1 MTSFVNPHYIFN
13 PLPDEVDI
21 TLSPTQIMKSMVCTR
36 LLGYYRARVKPE
48 ATPVNLLFGS
58 ALHWVIEGF
67 VKGYIPEE
75 EMATQFINKFEG
87 LADGKLISMAK
98 SKSRETAEV
107 LGKQLAAG
115 FPSYFRNLGLKPLII
130 EGQFKLKI
138 AERTFI
144 TLVIDFVGECTKPI
158 FNPKGEMLAD
168 VGDVVI
174 LDWKT
179 AAQPEGELFSRY
191 GYQLTY
197 YWLAV
202 KLACQQLGIR
212 EPKLCGYASGQK
224 PNITKPDSKSVV
236 NAIWHPVH
244 WVKRTAADIG
254 EAVEYARVVAKRLRA
269 GEFFR
274 APHMA
279 YDSPCDSHSKRC
291 DMAGL
296 CLEGCLS
303 GYSVKAGLTL
313 ADLI

>member
-48 ATPVNLLFGS
+48 ATPLNLLFGS

-67 VKGYIPEE
+67 VKGYIREE

-87 LADGKLISMAK
+87 LSDGKLISMAK

-158 FNPKGEMLAD
+158 FNPKGEMLA
-168 VGDVVI
+168 
-174 LDWKT
+174 T
-179 AAQPEGELFSRY
+179 S
-191 GYQLTY
+191 
-197 YWLAV
+197 
-202 KLACQQLGIR
+202 
-212 EPKLCGYASGQK
+212 
-224 PNITKPDSKSVV
+224 
-236 NAIWHPVH
+236 
-244 WVKRTAADIG
+244 
-254 EAVEYARVVAKRLRA
+254 
-269 GEFFR
+269 
-274 APHMA
+274 
-279 YDSPCDSHSKRC
+279 
-291 DMAGL
+291 
-296 CLEGCLS
+296 
-303 GYSVKAGLTL
+303 
-313 ADLI
+313 

>member
-1 MTSFVNPHYIFN
+1 MTTFVNPHYIFN
-13 PLPDEVDI
+13 PLPDEADI
-21 TLSPTQIMKSMVCTR
+21 TLSPTQIMKAMVCSR
-36 LLGYYRARVKPE
+36 LLGYYRARVTPQ
-48 ATPVNLLFGS
+48 ATSLNLLFGNS
-58 ALHWVIEGF
+58 LHWVIEGF
-67 VKGYIPEE
+67 IKGYIQDED
-75 EMATQFINKFEG
+75 MASQFVSKLNGESR
-87 LADGKLISMAK
+87 GKLISMAK

-107 LGKQLAAG
+107 LGKQLASG

-130 EGQFKLKI
+130 EGEFKFKI
-138 AERTFI
+138 ADKTFI
-144 TLVIDFVGECTKPI
+144 KLVIDFVGECTKPI
-158 FNPKGEMLAD
+158 FNSKGEKLAD

-179 AAQPEGELFSRY
+179 AAQPEGELFARY

-202 KLACQQLGIR
+202 KLACKQLGIK
-212 EPKLCGYASGQK
+212 EPVLCGYASGQK
-224 PNITKPDSKSVV
+224 PNITKADSKSVV

-244 WVKRTAADIG
+244 WVKRTASDIE
-254 EAVEYARVVAKRLRA
+254 EAVEFAKVVAKRLRA

-279 YDSPCDSHSKRC
+279 YDSPCDNHSKRC

-296 CLEGCLS
+296 CLEGNMS
-303 GYSVKAGLTL
+303 GYSVKAGLTI